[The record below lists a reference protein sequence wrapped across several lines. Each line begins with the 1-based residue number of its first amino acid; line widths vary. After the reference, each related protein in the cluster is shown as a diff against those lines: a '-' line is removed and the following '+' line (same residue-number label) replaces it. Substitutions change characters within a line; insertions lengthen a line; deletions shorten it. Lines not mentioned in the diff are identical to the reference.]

1 MQFRR
6 LTLTRRSLAAALVP
20 LAVLAVLAS
29 GCSSDDELTADA
41 VEPTSGADVAPVANQ
56 DHWHASFGVY
66 VCDAFVAGIE
76 DVRADTAGIHSH
88 QDDLVHIHPWIEG
101 YAGANAVVQVFA
113 DQVGLELAD
122 GRLGLPDGTVYA
134 DGDACAA
141 GPGQVS
147 LFVWGADAPEGS
159 TPEIVT
165 TDLGATRFLE
175 DRQRFVLAFAPDG
188 VVPPQPPSTSDLEM
202 PGDVEP
208 PDSEPEAP

>member
-1 MQFRR
+1 MQIHP
-6 LTLTRRSLAAALVP
+6 LALTRRSLAAALVP

-66 VCDAFVAGIE
+66 VCDTFVAGIE

-113 DQVGLELAD
+113 D
-122 GRLGLPDGTVYA
+122 
-134 DGDACAA
+134 
-141 GPGQVS
+141 QVS

-188 VVPPQPPSTSDLEM
+188 VVPPQPPSTPDLEM